1 MKIKE
6 LIIIIGFNI
15 KMLENVNVNGLVFG
29 YVKNVG
35 GNGEV

>member
-15 KMLENVNVNGLVFG
+15 KILENVNVFGFVFG
-29 YVKNVG
+29 YVKRVG